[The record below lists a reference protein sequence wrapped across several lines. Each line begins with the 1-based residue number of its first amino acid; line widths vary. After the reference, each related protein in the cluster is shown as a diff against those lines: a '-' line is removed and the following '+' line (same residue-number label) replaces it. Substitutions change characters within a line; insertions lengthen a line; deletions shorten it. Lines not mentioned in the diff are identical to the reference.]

1 MGLGGDFG
9 VGVGGEKRDGDVRFA
24 LGDTFAGTVVVTEGA
39 VKDVGP
45 GHVREGVKG
54 TWDHEEKE
62 ETEVEEEEEEKEEA
76 EVEEEAEEAEE
87 AAEEIVLSEDE
98 KELVRILLALSVECA
113 SAGACACEQMRVH
126 WLTDADMQADRQI
139 DR

>member
-62 ETEVEEEEEEKEEA
+62 ETEVEEEEEE
-76 EVEEEAEEAEE
+76 